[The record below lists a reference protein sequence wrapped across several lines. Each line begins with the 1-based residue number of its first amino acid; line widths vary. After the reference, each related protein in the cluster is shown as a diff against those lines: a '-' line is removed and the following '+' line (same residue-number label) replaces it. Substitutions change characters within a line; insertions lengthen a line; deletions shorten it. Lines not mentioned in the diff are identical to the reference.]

1 VSAKRTS
8 SKRSVTSK
16 ASPREVPAL
25 FIDRDAWSLKLGRAL
40 EDAGIGHVAHHQQ
53 FDSESPDTAWIEAA
67 GKHGWIAITRDQNIR
82 RKPNE
87 LAAIRASRAIIF
99 VFTSGNL
106 SAEDTA
112 RILLQALPRVYRLAT
127 GAKRPQLFSIRRD
140 GSIGRLKL

>member
-8 SKRSVTSK
+8 SRRSVTSK
-16 ASPREVPAL
+16 ASPRDAPAL
-25 FIDRDAWSLKLGRAL
+25 FIDRDAWSRKLGQAL
-40 EDAGIGHVAHHQQ
+40 DGAGIVHVAHHQK
-53 FDSESPDTAWIEAA
+53 FDSESPDVEWIEMA
-67 GKHGWIAITRDQNIR
+67 GRHGWIAITRDQSIR

-112 RILLQALPRVYRLAT
+112 RILLQALPRVYRLAAS
-127 GAKRPQLFSIRRD
+127 GKRPRLFSLRRD
-140 GSIGRLKL
+140 GTIARLKL